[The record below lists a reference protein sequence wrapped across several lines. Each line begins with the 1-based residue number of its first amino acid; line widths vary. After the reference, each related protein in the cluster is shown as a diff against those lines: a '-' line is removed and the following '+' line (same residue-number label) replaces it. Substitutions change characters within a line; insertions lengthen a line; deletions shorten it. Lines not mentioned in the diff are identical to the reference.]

1 MMLHFKRRLAQ
12 SVKIDMTP
20 IIDCVFLL
28 LIFFMITSS
37 IIKDPGIPV
46 NLPAARSSDS
56 QPDKDLVVTVKDD
69 GSVYLNDKPIRKA
82 DLYVTL
88 QTLRKQKGRDFL
100 IVRGDKVIQ
109 YGVLVEIM
117 DIARLA
123 GIASVTLATKK

>member
-1 MMLHFKRRLAQ
+1 MRFKRRFSQ
-12 SVKIDMTP
+12 SVRIDMTP
-20 IIDCVFLL
+20 MIDAVFLL

-46 NLPAARSSDS
+46 NLPAAKSSDS

-69 GSVYLNDKPIRKA
+69 GRVFLNGKAIRKRH
-82 DLYVTL
+82 LYT
-88 QTLRKQKGRDFL
+88 TLRHLKRKKGRDFL
-100 IVRGDKVIQ
+100 IVRGDRVIK

-123 GIASVTLATKK
+123 GIASVTLATKR